1 MQYNLTEIYQGNIMQ
16 KITVLLL
23 ALFFVTEGYAAPAK
37 QPTMAVLPFQL
48 SPVIG
53 TTNIGEIAI
62 TRTVAEREFSNQ
74 LIQFLAKSRK
84 FNMLTRTQIDK
95 VIAENRLTESYWA
108 EPGQIESMGK
118 LLVADY
124 LVTGV
129 INRFEISAVSQNI
142 AITGEVLPRLVAT
155 FKSQFQVIQSSTGKI
170 VLADQVISR
179 IRFDQLRR
187 EIPSSERRYWTAADY
202 KDLLFTKAATEVG
215 NAILAEIYPIKVIK
229 ISSTK
234 VILNRGKGVGLEVGK
249 QCKVVHQG
257 EAMVDVDTGE
267 SLGGYEEQVGI
278 IEVTSV
284 EGKFSK
290 AEIISGAG
298 RIQYGDIC
306 RLLTSVNKEQG
317 AVYPRVTPGW

>member
-1 MQYNLTEIYQGNIMQ
+1 MQ
-16 KITVLLL
+16 KSFVLLL
-23 ALFFVTEGYAAPAK
+23 ALFFVEVCYAVPAR

-53 TTNIGEIAI
+53 TTNIGEVAI
-62 TRTVAEREFSNQ
+62 TRTLAEREFSNQ

-84 FNMLTRTQIDK
+84 FNMLSRTQIDK
-95 VIAENRLTESYWA
+95 VMAENRLTESSWA
-108 EPGQIESMGK
+108 APGQIAIMGK

-129 INRFEISAVSQNI
+129 INRLESSAVSQNI
-142 AITGEVLPRLVAT
+142 AITGETLPRLVTT

-170 VLADQVISR
+170 VFADQVISKMK
-179 IRFDQLRR
+179 FDEVRR
-187 EIPSSERRYWTAADY
+187 EIPSIERRYWTKADY
-202 KDLLFTKAATEVG
+202 KDLLFTKAATEIG
-215 NAILAEIYPIKVIK
+215 NAILAGIYPIKIIK
-229 ISSTK
+229 VTSAG

-257 EAMVDVDTGE
+257 EAIIDVDTGE
-267 SLGGYEEQVGI
+267 PLGGYEEQVGI

-290 AEIISGAG
+290 AKIISGAG
-298 RIQYGDIC
+298 RILYGDIC
-306 RLLTSVNKEQG
+306 RLLSTEIRETVPD
-317 AVYPRVTPGW
+317 YPRVTPGW

>member
-1 MQYNLTEIYQGNIMQ
+1 MQ
-16 KITVLLL
+16 KIIVLLF
-23 ALFFVTEGYAAPAK
+23 ALFFVAAAYGAPAR

-53 TTNIGEIAI
+53 TTNIGDIAI
-62 TRTVAEREFSNQ
+62 TRTLAEREFSNQ

-84 FNMLTRTQIDK
+84 FNMLSRTQIDK

-108 EPGQIESMGK
+108 APGQIEIMGK

-129 INRFEISAVSQNI
+129 INRFEVSAVRQNI
-142 AITGEVLPRLVAT
+142 TITGETLPRLVAT

-170 VLADQVISR
+170 VLADQVIQK
-179 IRFDQLRR
+179 IRFDQIRR
-187 EIPSSERRYWTAADY
+187 EIPSSERRYWTEADY

-215 NAILAEIYPIKVIK
+215 NAILAGIYPIKIIK
-229 ISSTK
+229 VSSTG
-234 VILNRGKGVGLEVGK
+234 VVLNRGKGVGLEVGK
-249 QCKVVHQG
+249 QCKVVNQG
-257 EAMVDVDTGE
+257 EAIIDADTGE

-284 EGKFSK
+284 ERKFSK
-290 AEIISGAG
+290 AKIVSGAG

-306 RLLTSVNKEQG
+306 RLLNTVTQG
-317 AVYPRVTPGW
+317 AEPAYPRVTPGW

>member
-1 MQYNLTEIYQGNIMQ
+1 MQ
-16 KITVLLL
+16 KILVLLL
-23 ALFFVTEGYAAPAK
+23 TLFFVSSSYAAPAN

-53 TTNIGEIAI
+53 TTNIGEVAI
-62 TRTVAEREFSNQ
+62 TRTLAEREFSNQ
-74 LIQFLAKSRK
+74 LIQYLAKSRK

-108 EPGQIESMGK
+108 APGQSEIMGK

-129 INRFEISAVSQNI
+129 INRFEVSAVRQNI
-142 AITGEVLPRLVAT
+142 AITGETLPRLVAT
-155 FKSQFQVIQSSTGKI
+155 FKSQFEVIQSSTGKI
-170 VLADQVISR
+170 VLADQVIQK
-179 IRFDQLRR
+179 IRFDEIRR

-215 NAILAEIYPIKVIK
+215 NAILAGIYPIKVIK
-229 ISSTK
+229 VSTTG

-249 QCKVVHQG
+249 QCKVVNQG
-257 EAMVDVDTGE
+257 EAIVDADTGE

-284 EGKFSK
+284 EAKFTK
-290 AEIISGAG
+290 AKIISGAG

-306 RLLTSVNKEQG
+306 RLLNTLTKDSEP
-317 AVYPRVTPGW
+317 AYPRVTPGW

>member
-1 MQYNLTEIYQGNIMQ
+1 MQ
-16 KITVLLL
+16 KIIVLLVISI
-23 ALFFVTEGYAAPAK
+23 FFVEVSNAVPVR

-53 TTNIGEIAI
+53 TTNIGEVAI
-62 TRTVAEREFSNQ
+62 TRTLAEREFSNQ

-108 EPGQIESMGK
+108 QPGQIEIMGK
-118 LLVADY
+118 LLVADF

-129 INRFEISAVSQNI
+129 INRLETSAVSQNI
-142 AITGEVLPRLVAT
+142 TITGEVLPRLVTT
-155 FKSQFQVIQSSTGKI
+155 FKSQFQIIESSTGKI
-170 VLADQVISR
+170 VLADQVIMK
-179 IRFDQLRR
+179 IKPYELRR

-215 NAILAEIYPIKVIK
+215 NAILAGIYPIKVIK
-229 ISSTK
+229 VSSNG
-234 VILNRGKGVGLEVGK
+234 VVLNRGKGAGISVGD
-249 QCKVVHQG
+249 QCLVINQG
-257 EAMVDVDTGE
+257 EAIIDVDTGE
-267 SLGGYEEQVGI
+267 SLGGSEEQVGL

-284 EGKFSK
+284 EVKFSK
-290 AEIISGAG
+290 AKIITGAM

-306 RLLTSVNKEQG
+306 RLQKTKLKDAE
-317 AVYPRVTPGW
+317 AAYPRVTPGW